1 MQLENNDEDHI
12 LNTYKIAINFN
23 ANELVD
29 RSADLLH
36 LKISPNGMLNL
47 YPGYTVVSY

>member
-23 ANELVD
+23 ANVAVTHEID
-29 RSADLLH
+29 PFS
-36 LKISPNGMLNL
+36 SPQD
-47 YPGYTVVSY
+47 PD